1 MLMLVLL
8 VLLVLKLLLM
18 LLLLLCEQHV
28 WHRSCKLTLLLEAD
42 VLLLLLNVLLIN
54 LEASKLL
61 LHVVY
66 SELKLLL
73 HHLFLA

>member
-1 MLMLVLL
+1 MLVLL

-28 WHRSCKLTLLLEAD
+28 WHRSCKLTLLPLEAD